1 MSGDQGGGR
10 PGDER
15 SGEPARTGAR
25 DGEPA
30 AEEQPAKRKRMSA
43 ADRRDQ
49 LLDVTRDIV
58 VAEGF
63 AAVGIDRVARA
74 AGVARAL
81 IYQQF
86 GDLAGLTAVLL
97 ERETQV
103 AFRGMQTV
111 DWSGAQAEGADV
123 DQVGRGILAYVH
135 AAPDSWRILLSPPD
149 GGPPQLRKQIE
160 VGRRSSRAITARHLS
175 RYAGVMVDPN
185 GTTTRLLLASIEEL
199 FRLHLADPVACDD
212 DTVLRYLR
220 SMVGWAVRLE
230 ASRAG

>member
-1 MSGDQGGGR
+1 MNQEQGG
-10 PGDER
+10 
-15 SGEPARTGAR
+15 
-25 DGEPA
+25 
-30 AEEQPAKRKRMSA
+30 KRKRMSA
-43 ADRRDQ
+43 AERRDQ

-86 GDLAGLTAVLL
+86 GDLAGLTAALL

-103 AFRGMQTV
+103 ALSGMLTV
-111 DWSGAQAEGADV
+111 DWSGEDAAGADV
-123 DQVGRGILAYVH
+123 DEVGRGILAYVH

-149 GGPPQLRKQIE
+149 GGPPLLRKQLE
-160 VGRRSSRAITARHLS
+160 VGRKFSRAITARHLS
-175 RYAGVMVDPN
+175 RYAGVTVDPN
-185 GTTTRLLLASIEEL
+185 GATTRLLLAAIEEL

-220 SMVGWAVRLE
+220 AVVGWAVRME
-230 ASRAG
+230 AGERG